1 MSESV
6 PEPAQVYLQLR
17 QRILELAPG
26 DLGLTEAGKTSQ
38 VWGVIMETGYEVGS
52 ATLVSLADGTT
63 SLYFSTGG
71 GMIGSGTY
79 SPLAEAS
86 KSFIHQAE
94 SHLAEIPACS
104 DHPLPQVGEVRFIVL
119 TFSGKHAIAA
129 PLETLVKGKDPLSAL
144 YLQAQNT
151 LSQLRLSAE
160 QKHK

>member
-17 QRILELAPG
+17 QRILELAPE
-26 DLGLTEAGKTSQ
+26 DLGLREVGKTSQ

-71 GMIGSGTY
+71 GMIGSGTH

-86 KSFIHQAE
+86 KSFIHLAE
-94 SHLAEIPACS
+94 NHLAEIPACN
-104 DHPLPQVGEVRFIVL
+104 DYPLPEVGQVRFIVL

-129 PLETLVKGKDPLSAL
+129 PQQTLVTGDGPLSAL
-144 YLQAQNT
+144 YSQAQNT
-151 LSQLRLSAE
+151 LTQLRLSAE
-160 QKHK
+160 HKHK